1 MMSPETRVE
10 LEKLVSAGAFVPL
23 EGALPSPVF
32 VIPKRT
38 GGVRLIHDLRQVNA
52 CLRPPTFT
60 LRGAAEAADVVR
72 RSSWLVALD
81 LRHGYQQVAM
91 APEARQFL
99 GADMGEGRTVAATVL
114 PFGLSLSPYV
124 FTRLTGFLA
133 RLVRRRVGL
142 EVAVYVD
149 DFLLGGESE
158 EKVVRGLEEVRD
170 LFGRLGVVLSDKIP
184 AVPAQQADFLGFRWD
199 AVAKEVQ
206 VPEERRREYRR
217 EVKNLL
223 RSPQPRARWRATVG
237 RLLFLREACP
247 TTMRHLRPIL
257 HLLQSRGVGGRIEAV
272 GEAREDLQ
280 WWADALASPL
290 AMSLVV
296 RPVTASL
303 TTDASD
309 ASVGFSV
316 VVGSQRVEDTQPAHD
331 HRQGIN
337 SKELEA
343 VLKGLESGGELLR
356 GRRVVLYTDNMTAR
370 AAVAR
375 QGTQQLSSRAW
386 ELSKAIV
393 DKAQALGVELL
404 PRHVPGRL
412 NSHADALSRPGEERD
427 AWGEALRL
435 IIEAWGPLEE
445 DPFGFTGAPTC
456 LLEGCEW
463 AGRRSLLRPPVSQ
476 VTSLMGLLGS
486 MVTRAPEGPPSTWKS
501 AAVLVVPFWRGA
513 TWWGQVERWAWGGP
527 LMLGTLPDT
536 HLSRW
541 RERNGHMPRWCAWL
555 LPTCLPSQ
563 RDRPGRRSREPSSV
577 G

>member
-1 MMSPETRVE
+1 M
-10 LEKLVSAGAFVPL
+10 PL
-23 EGALPSPVF
+23 EGALLSPVF
-32 VIPKRT
+32 VIPKKT

-52 CLRPPTFT
+52 CLRPPAFT
-60 LRGAAEAADVVR
+60 LRGAAEAAEVVH

-91 APEARQFL
+91 APEARRYL
-99 GADMGEGRTVAATVL
+99 GASLGNGQTVAATVL

-133 RLVRRRVGL
+133 RLVRRQVGL

-149 DFLLGGESE
+149 DFLLGGASRE
-158 EKVVRGLEEVRD
+158 EVVTGLEAVKL
-170 LFGRLGVVLSDKIP
+170 LFGRLGVVLSEKTPAIP
-184 AVPAQQADFLGFRWD
+184 ARQADFLGFRWD
-199 AVAKEVQ
+199 AEAKEVQ

-223 RSPQPRARWRATVG
+223 RTPQPRARWKATVG

-247 TTMRHLRPIL
+247 TTMRHLRS
-257 HLLQSRGVGGRIEAV
+257 LLRLLRSKGAGAKLEAS

-290 AMSLVV
+290 AMSLIV

-303 TTDASD
+303 TTDASE

-316 VVGSQRVEDTQPAHD
+316 VASSQRVECTLPVVDRREA
-331 HRQGIN
+331 IN

-343 VLKGLESGGELLR
+343 VLRGLEEGESLLR

-375 QGTQQLSSRAW
+375 QGTQQLSARAW

-393 DKAQALGVELL
+393 DKSQELGIELL

-412 NSHADALSRPGEERD
+412 NSHADALSRPREERD
-427 AWGEALRL
+427 AWEEALRL
-435 IIEAWGPLEE
+435 ITCTWGPLEE
-445 DPFGFTGAPTC
+445 DPYGFTGAPTC

-463 AGRRSLLRPPVSQ
+463 AERRALLRPPVSR
-476 VTSLMGLLGS
+476 VASLLGLLRS
-486 MVTRAPEGPPSTWKS
+486 VVTRAPEGPPSTWPC

-513 TWWGQVERWAWGGP
+513 SWWGQVERWAWGGP
-527 LMLGTLPDT
+527 LMLGTLPDS

-541 RERNGHMPRWCAWL
+541 KERNGHMPRWCAWL
-555 LPTCLPSQ
+555 LPTCLPSHQGQQ
-563 RDRPGRRSREPSSV
+563 R
-577 G
+577 

>member
-1 MMSPETRVE
+1 MTSPEALEE
-10 LEKLVSAGAFVPL
+10 LQKLVSAGAFVPL

-32 VIPKRT
+32 LIPKRA

-91 APEARQFL
+91 APEARLFL
-99 GADMGEGRTVAATVL
+99 GADMGEGKTVAATVL

-149 DFLLGGESE
+149 DFLLGGASE
-158 EKVVRGLEEVRD
+158 EEVVRGLGEVRG
-170 LFGRLGVVLSDKIP
+170 LFGRLGAVLSDKVP

-199 AVAKEVQ
+199 AAAKEVQ

-247 TTMRHLRPIL
+247 TTMRHLRSLL
-257 HLLQSRGVGGRIEAV
+257 HLMRSRGAGERIEAA

-303 TTDASD
+303 TTDASE

-316 VVGSQRVEDTQPAHD
+316 VAGSQRIEDTQPAHD
-331 HRQGIN
+331 HREAIN

-343 VLKGLESGGELLR
+343 VLRGLEGG
-356 GRRVVLYTDNMTAR
+356 G
-370 AAVAR
+370 
-375 QGTQQLSSRAW
+375 
-386 ELSKAIV
+386 
-393 DKAQALGVELL
+393 ELL

-412 NSHADALSRPGEERD
+412 NSHADALSRPEEERD
-427 AWGEALRL
+427 AWGEALRRVT
-435 IIEAWGPLEE
+435 EAWGPLEE
-445 DPFGFTGAPTC
+445 DPCGFTGAPTC

-463 AGRRSLLRPPVSQ
+463 AGRRTLLRPPVSR
-476 VTSLMGLLGS
+476 VASLLGLLRGV
-486 MVTRAPEGPPSTWKS
+486 VTRAPEGPPSTWPC

-513 TWWGQVERWAWGGP
+513 SWWGQVERWASGGP

-555 LPTCLPSQ
+555 LPTCSPSQ
-563 RDRPGRRSREPSSV
+563 RGRPEPTSRGLLSD